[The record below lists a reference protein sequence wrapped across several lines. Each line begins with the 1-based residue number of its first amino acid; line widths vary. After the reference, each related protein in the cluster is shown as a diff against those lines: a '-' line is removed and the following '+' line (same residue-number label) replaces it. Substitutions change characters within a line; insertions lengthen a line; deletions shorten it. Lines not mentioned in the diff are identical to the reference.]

1 MEIIELTEAASLPI
15 AGSVVTV
22 GNFDGVHTGHVLLI
36 KEVVSR
42 AKASGLTSIVITFDP
57 HTRQVLLPDS
67 TQPVLSSFEEKAA
80 LIEPFGVDYLARIP
94 FDHAFASLSADEF
107 LENIIVRTFRA
118 KQWVMGEDH
127 TFGKN
132 HQGNKNFS
140 HYSQG
145 TNHINKV
152 LVNSIIDENR
162 VVSSTEIRGE
172 ILNGRVDK
180 AILKLGHPY
189 LIVSRRISGLK
200 KGTQLGYPTLNFA
213 GLSSNK
219 VLPPPG
225 IFAAELEYGKHRWKG
240 ALYFGNCPTFEKR
253 ETHFEFHEFDFT
265 GAEPEDGA
273 KAGLWLYS
281 MIRPDSAFS
290 TAGQLTDAIQKDII
304 SIKNF
309 FLQEKEQCR

>member
-1 MEIIELTEAASLPI
+1 MKIIDLNNAAALPVT
-15 AGSVVTV
+15 GSVVTV
-22 GNFDGVHTGHVLLI
+22 GNFDGVHTGHALLI
-36 KEVVSR
+36 QEVVNR
-42 AKASGLTSIVITFDP
+42 AKASGLSSIVATFDP

-67 TQPVLSSFEEKAA
+67 TQPVLSTFEEKAA
-80 LIEPFGVDYLARIP
+80 LIEPYGVDYLVRIP
-94 FDHAFASLSADEF
+94 FDRAFASLTADEF
-107 LENIIVRTFRA
+107 LEQIIGRTFKARH
-118 KQWVMGEDH
+118 WVMGEGH

-140 HYSQG
+140 HSRQG

-152 LVNSIIDENR
+152 LVKSMVDENR

-172 ILNGRVDK
+172 ILNGQVDK

-189 LIVSRRISGLK
+189 LILSRRISGLK

-240 ALYFGNCPTFEKR
+240 ALYFGTCPTFEKR

-265 GAEPEDGA
+265 GAEPHEGE

-281 MIRPDSAFS
+281 MIRPDSPFS
-290 TAGQLTDAIQKDII
+290 NAGELTQAIKKDII
-304 SIKNF
+304 SIKKF
-309 FLQEKEQCR
+309 FSQEKEQCR